1 MVKLKKKS
9 TNKIKEV
16 NRTIDKLTDAV
27 LDNTPNP
34 FGEIFSDDNLAILS
48 KDALDKTVPN
58 KKNKPRQIVV
68 TSKVPHKSLMSTLAE
83 TIRKQKVSKDAD
95 RLLKI
100 MADAQGIT
108 VTELKKQQIET
119 KKYKETHW
127 CNPLSDNQKFLIA
140 TTQDKPP
147 YLYMTKPLSRENVHS
162 LVMYMNY
169 NTIYKRYMENV
180 ERIKRLREGIEKP
193 FKPLMKFQKQVEDL
207 NKRFAFNYFPEQEA
221 LRQILRPR
229 LPFDWTG
236 DKRFSPTAFV
246 TDGLLSDG
254 VVGEVKEVSRI
265 DQMPPVNDYGI
276 KGYKEIKGI
285 KHNVDIAKLF
295 AKEKHGLIV
304 KDWENLKYVTEAMNC
319 NHLEAF
325 IYICQGI
332 AKSYKHHRFDKEIL
346 SEPMAHLELIDTYK
360 KKVAE
365 RKKAGKPK
373 YTQIQFWS
381 SKEFKDFCK
390 QQGREFKSFKTF
402 NKWWNEILRITT
414 SKATKKAYKKAKGLL
429 N

>member
-1 MVKLKKKS
+1 MAKLKKKNL
-9 TNKIKEV
+9 TPTTKIKEI
-16 NRTIDKLTDAV
+16 NQIKEINKLLDKITDV
-27 LDNTPNP
+27 HTENT
-34 FGEIFSDDNLAILS
+34 FSDLF
-48 KDALDKTVPN
+48 KDEPPP
-58 KKNKPRQIVV
+58 KKNKPKQIVV
-68 TSKVPHKSLMSTLAE
+68 TSNVPTKSFIGDLAE
-83 TIRKQKVSKDAD
+83 TIRKQKVSRDAD
-95 RLLKI
+95 RLLKV

-108 VTELKKQQIET
+108 VTELKKKQVET

-147 YLYMTKPLSRENVHS
+147 YLYMTKPLSRENVHA
-162 LVMYMNY
+162 LVMYMQY
-169 NTIYKRYMENV
+169 DRTYRRHKENV
-180 ERIKRLREGIEKP
+180 ERIKKLKEHIDKP
-193 FKPLMKFQKQVEDL
+193 FKPLMKFQKEVEDL
-207 NKRFAFNYFPEQEA
+207 NKRFALNYFPEQEA
-221 LRQILRPR
+221 LRQILKPR
-229 LPFDWTG
+229 LPFDWTT
-236 DKRFSPTAFV
+236 DKRFSPLGGV
-246 TDGLLSDG
+246 GEGLLSDG
-254 VVGEVKEVSRI
+254 VTGEIKS
-265 DQMPPVNDYGI
+265 DYGI
-276 KGYKEIKGI
+276 NSYKKMKGL